1 MGLSLEQSLL
11 KLLAG
16 PAEMLGHILQDRG
29 EGPEAKRI
37 VAWDRDVVLAGLVRG
52 EPHVAAGL
60 ADRLVS
66 VATKKGGELCARECA
81 FRSRMITRIG
91 IA

>member
-1 MGLSLEQSLL
+1 MVLRALE
-11 KLLAG
+11 AG
-16 PAEMLGHILQDRG
+16 R
-29 EGPEAKRI
+29 
-37 VAWDRDVVLAGLVRG
+37 